1 MKSHMKKFAI
11 MESFNS
17 DSLGC
22 SFDSHSA
29 PETQCPTP
37 ALRSNCCVAVEDF
50 IMHVELTTKV

>member
-1 MKSHMKKFAI
+1 MKKFAI

-37 ALRSNCCVAVEDF
+37 ALRSNYCVAVEDF